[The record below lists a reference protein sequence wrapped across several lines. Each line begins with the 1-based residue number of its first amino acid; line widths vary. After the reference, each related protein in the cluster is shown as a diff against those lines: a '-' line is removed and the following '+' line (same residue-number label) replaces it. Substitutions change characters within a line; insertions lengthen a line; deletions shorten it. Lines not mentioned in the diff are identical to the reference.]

1 MALDL
6 ESSDALRDTLQF
18 VASSSI
24 ESKHK
29 RVLMDVLLR
38 ALRNIEE
45 EKRAE
50 AIRSMVPEWQPN
62 EEQAVSEYLRDKIA
76 KSWQHADEL
85 TMHLATQLHRAPT
98 DVREKAIAMG
108 AGAAVD
114 YRLAKARA
122 TT

>member
-6 ESSDALRDTLQF
+6 ESSEALQDTLQF

-24 ESKHK
+24 ESRHK

-38 ALRNIEE
+38 ALRDIEE
-45 EKRAE
+45 EKLAE
-50 AIRSMVPEWQPN
+50 ASRPKAPEWQPH
-62 EEQAVSEYLRDKIA
+62 EELTVSEYLRDKTA

-85 TMHLATQLHRAPT
+85 TMRLAAQLHRAPA

-122 TT
+122 AT